1 MVRQRADAE
10 RTDPIDRDWAAGARP
25 TKAADSRHEQI
36 QWGTL
41 NESHRQF
48 SPCEMHLPQVV
59 EGKRLLLAFAASA
72 SRIRLWAVCRS
83 SYSCK
88 NLIRLMEGPT
98 QVRRNSFMF
107 SSNIA
112 YWARLADG
120 ACWLLATPAA
130 CRVHWHGSG

>member
-59 EGKRLLLAFAASA
+59 EGKRLLLAFCSICFANSA
-72 SRIRLWAVCRS
+72 VGRLPIFVQ
-83 SYSCK
+83 
-88 NLIRLMEGPT
+88 LQEL
-98 QVRRNSFMF
+98 
-107 SSNIA
+107 
-112 YWARLADG
+112 D
-120 ACWLLATPAA
+120 
-130 CRVHWHGSG
+130 